1 MIRTFSN
8 NYINNQTMFKKDIE
22 DMEDGDE
29 VEGSTF
35 YNDLYKLD
43 LTSSKWTLISYKYDF
58 VSLCVLFRILKV
70 SQ

>member
-1 MIRTFSN
+1 
-8 NYINNQTMFKKDIE
+8 
-22 DMEDGDE
+22 MEDGDE

-70 SQ
+70 SLRF